1 MQHLWIDYRESSM
14 QKLQVANND
23 SLSILLKRPQWRRA
37 SEMFV
42 GADVQLSPGFF
53 KTFYLWF

>member
-53 KTFYLWF
+53 KKFYLWF

>member
-23 SLSILLKRPQWRRA
+23 SLRILLKRPQWRRA